1 MANSLNNNE
10 RELRKELEKVKK
22 SESLYRLLAEN
33 TSDLIRYQ
41 LPSGKFNYVSPNIEE
56 YTGFTAEEYY
66 SFEPLQNVLAED
78 HKLLQDAVEKFKDGV
93 SELKIEY
100 RIYHK
105 SGKIVWLESR
115 IRAIRNEKGEFV
127 SLVSSSNDI
136 TRKKDSEQK
145 LKESETRYKKLVET
159 AVDAIYLINEKGII
173 IDTNHQATQMLEKSK
188 EEIIGQTV
196 DVIDPNFPVDAFL
209 EFWNQFPYDTQRTFE
224 TTHTDKAGNIIP
236 IEISGKKFL
245 LDGETY
251 YYGIARNISERKIAI
266 SKIEASEK
274 KMKSYIDN
282 APDGVFVVNEKGQY
296 LDANPAS
303 TRITGYSYEELLQMS
318 IPDLLQKDEVYK
330 GIDHF
335 NEVKEKGFAEGEI
348 GFVTKSGENRFWH
361 VAAVK
366 LYDNRYMG
374 FVKDVTEAKRAFD
387 TVNVFFDQPINI
399 HLIGNIDGEILKVNK
414 GWVETLGYSKD
425 ESLGKNIFDFI
436 HPEDKEM
443 TLQELGE
450 LEKGKTTFYFENR
463 YRHKDGNYLLLAWS
477 AIFNPYTEELH
488 GVAKDITKQRA
499 YSEKLETSEKRYREL
514 VDTVNSGVAIYK
526 VINDG
531 RSGSDYIIQDFNQ
544 FALSHEKMR
553 REDVIGKNLKDI
565 RPNIDDFGLIDVFRE
580 VWKTGE
586 SKFFPAKVY
595 VDEKYSNYY
604 ENRVFRL
611 PSKEIVAI
619 YDDVTERESAII
631 KLAENEA
638 KLKSIIENSTNLF
651 FAHSVDHKMTF
662 ISPQVKEYLGYD
674 PAEVMDDWTKFISKN
689 PINEKAVEYTKLA
702 IETGKRQPTY
712 ELEMLRKDGKPIIVE
727 VREAPIL
734 ENGKVVSIVGS
745 LADITDRKKA
755 EKKII
760 AQNEE
765 YEALNEELQQ
775 TNAQLSET
783 IAREEEINDRYN
795 KAMLASSDGIFDWNL
810 ITNDIYYSP
819 RWKSMLGYKENE
831 LPNDFSVWETLTDQ
845 EDVKRSWN
853 MLNSLIDGKIDKFD
867 MEFKM
872 KHKDGHWVDIHSRAD
887 VFRNEKGE
895 AVRVVGTHTDISER
909 KKADALLRKSEQNLQ
924 LSDSRY
930 RKAEEIGKVGNW
942 EYNVETEQF
951 WASDESKRIYGFD
964 VDVESFS
971 TEQVENCIPE
981 RERVH
986 QALVDLIE
994 ENKPYNLEFDIITND
1009 KGVRKTITSV
1019 AELIK
1024 DENGVPQKI
1033 IGVIQDVSERVQLIN
1048 ELKKAKDKAEE
1059 SDRLKS
1065 AFLANMSHEIRTPM
1079 NGILGFADL
1088 LKRPDLNSESQQKYI
1103 RIIEES
1109 GARMLNI
1116 INDIIDISKI
1126 EAGLMELNLKAT
1138 NVNEQIEYIYTF
1150 FKPELESKGLKFNFV
1165 TPLTAKDATI
1175 ISDSEKLYAILVNLI
1190 KNAIKYTNEGF
1201 IELGYEQK
1209 IIDSGN
1215 LEADNRK
1222 MLQFYVK
1229 DSGIGIAKDRQS
1241 AVFERFIQADIED
1254 KMAHQGA
1261 GLGLA
1266 ITKNY
1271 VEKLGG
1277 KIWVES
1283 EKNVGS
1289 AFYFTLPYNI
1299 NPKSELYVTNRE
1311 TDSGNS
1317 VISKLKILIAE
1328 DDEVSEML
1336 LDETLSQFSNETLKA
1351 KTGLEAVKICR
1362 KYEDIDLVLMD
1373 LRMPEMGG
1381 FDAVKEI
1388 RSFNNNVVII
1398 AQTAYGLEGDRERSL
1413 LAGCNDYIPK
1423 PIKKSE
1429 LYELINKYFGAR

>member
-1 MANSLNNNE
+1 MANSLKNSD
-10 RELRKELEKVKK
+10 RELRDELEKLKK
-22 SESLYRLLAEN
+22 SESMYRLLAEN

-56 YTGFTAEEYY
+56 YTGYTAEEYY
-66 SFEPLQNVLAED
+66 SFEPLQNVFTED
-78 HKLLQDAVEKFKDGV
+78 HKILQDAVEKFKDGA

-115 IRAIRNEKGEFV
+115 IRAIRNENGEFI

-136 TRKKDSEQK
+136 TRKKESEHK
-145 LKESETRYKKLVET
+145 LKESEIRYKQLVET

-173 IDTNHQATQMLEKSK
+173 IDTNHQATLMLEKSK
-188 EEIIGQTV
+188 DEIIGQSV
-196 DVIDPNFPVDAFL
+196 GIIDPNFSVDAFL
-209 EFWNQFPYDTQRTFE
+209 EYWRDFPYDTQRTFE

-236 IEISGKKFL
+236 IEINGKKFL
-245 LDGETY
+245 IDGETY

-274 KMKSYIDN
+274 KLKSYIDN

-303 TRITGYSYEELLQMS
+303 TRMTGYSYEELLQMS

-366 LYDNRYMG
+366 LSDNRFMG

-414 GWVETLGYSKD
+414 GWEETLGYSKD
-425 ESLGKNIFDFI
+425 ESLGKSIFDFI
-436 HPEDKEM
+436 HPEDKEI
-443 TLQELGE
+443 TLQELAE

-477 AIFNPYTEELH
+477 AIFNAYAEELH

-499 YSEKLETSEKRYREL
+499 YSEKLEKRYREL

-531 RSGSDYIIQDFNQ
+531 ESGSDYIIQDFNQ

-553 REDVIGKNLKDI
+553 REDVIGKSLKDI
-565 RPNIDDFGLIDVFRE
+565 RPNIDDFGLIDVFRK
-580 VWKTGE
+580 VWQTGE

-638 KLKSIIENSTNLF
+638 KLKSIIDNSTNLF
-651 FAHSVDHKMTF
+651 FTHTTDHKLTF
-662 ISPQVKEYLGYD
+662 ISPQVKEYLGYEPD
-674 PAEVMDDWTKFISKN
+674 EILDDWTKFISDN
-689 PINEKAVEYTKLA
+689 PMNEQAVKSTNRA
-702 IETGKRQPTY
+702 IKTGERQPPY
-712 ELEMLRKDGKPIIVE
+712 EVEMVHKDGKKILME
-727 VREAPIL
+727 VREAPVL
-734 ENGKVVSIVGS
+734 KNGKVISIVGS
-745 LADITDRKKA
+745 LADITDRKRA
-755 EKKII
+755 EQQII

-775 TNAQLSET
+775 TNSQLSAT

-795 KAMLASSDGIFDWNL
+795 KAMLASSDGIFDWDL
-810 ITNDIYYSP
+810 ITNEIYYSP
-819 RWKSMLGYKENE
+819 SWKSMLGYKENE
-831 LPNDFSVWETLTDQ
+831 LPNDFSIWETLTDQ

-853 MLNSLIDGKIDKFD
+853 MLNSLIDGKINKFD

-872 KHKDGHWVDIHSRAD
+872 KHKGGHWVEIHSRAD

-924 LSDSRY
+924 LSDLRY

-942 EYNVETEQF
+942 EYNVVTEQF
-951 WASDESKRIYGFD
+951 WASDQSKRIYGFD
-964 VDVESFS
+964 VDIESFS

-994 ENKPYNLEFDIITND
+994 EDKPYNLEFDIITND

-1033 IGVIQDVSERVQLIN
+1033 IGVIQDVTERVQLIN
-1048 ELKKAKDKAEE
+1048 ELKKAKEKAEE

-1088 LKRPDLNSESQQKYI
+1088 LKKPGLNSDSHQKYI
-1103 RIIEES
+1103 KIIEES

-1165 TPLTAKDATI
+1165 TPLTAKEATI

-1190 KNAIKYTNEGF
+1190 KNAIKYTNKGF

-1215 LEADNRK
+1215 LEADYRK

-1229 DSGIGIAKDRQS
+1229 DSGIGIAKERQA

-1289 AFYFTLPYNI
+1289 AFYFTLPYNT
-1299 NPKSELYVTNRE
+1299 NPKSELYVTSRE

-1362 KYEDIDLVLMD
+1362 KYDDIDLVLMD

-1388 RSFNNNVVII
+1388 RSFNKNVVII